1 MLFNVKK
8 PKFTVLS
15 VSNVKSF
22 LKTPIEQL
30 QLVDFGGQSFIVPKW
45 VRYMAVDESGEVWMF
60 ANKPHGDKGDWFPDG
75 LNLHSTVVQLCI
87 CKYKGNPQYS
97 LVKVKDQFPNHVT
110 ERLLLVGAFLL
121 VAGWS
126 VGMILYLIK

>member
-1 MLFNVKK
+1 MIFNLKK

-22 LKTPIEQL
+22 LENPIEQL

-45 VRYMAVDESGEVWMF
+45 VRYLTVDESGEVWMF
-60 ANKPHGDKGDWFPDG
+60 ANKPHWNKGDWFPDDPY
-75 LNLHSTVVQLCI
+75 LHSNVVQLCI
-87 CKYKGNPQYS
+87 CKYEGNPQYS
-97 LVKVKDQFPNHVT
+97 LVKVKDPFPTHVT